1 MIKSGGFFS
10 IRGVN
15 CVIGAIVSIKEKYYI
30 TTASHIFQGDR
41 IGTVVQVGSFQ
52 CINKKFLRDFDIV
65 LIELPSG
72 SDAVITEL
80 GRAAVMED
88 AQLINERHSIEC
100 RVIRAGAGL
109 HSLLFP
115 CFDMPQP
122 GDSGSP
128 ILQDG
133 KVIGLLSS
141 VMLSNCTGTAVSSDV
156 LRDLNF
162 AEEYQEKNGRS
173 KNRRQ

>member
-10 IRGVN
+10 IKGAN
-15 CVIGAIVSIKEKYYI
+15 CVIGAIVSINKKHYI
-30 TTASHIFQGDR
+30 ATASHIFEGDK
-41 IGTVVQVGSFQ
+41 IGTVVQVGGFQ
-52 CINKKFLRDFDIV
+52 SIVKKFLPEFDIV

-72 SDAVITEL
+72 DKAEVTEL

-88 AQLINERHSIEC
+88 AQLINERHSTRC
-100 RVIRAGAGL
+100 RVIRAGAAL

-128 ILQDG
+128 ILQNG

-141 VMLSNCTGTAVSSDV
+141 VTLGNCTGTAVSSDV
-156 LRDLNF
+156 LRDLNC
-162 AEEYQEKNGRS
+162 
-173 KNRRQ
+173 

>member
-1 MIKSGGFFS
+1 MIKAGSLFS
-10 IRGVN
+10 IKGTN
-15 CVIGAIVSIKEKYYI
+15 CIIGAIVSINGMAYI
-30 TTASHIFQGDR
+30 TTASHIFG
-41 IGTVVQVGSFQ
+41 GYKAGAAVQVGDFRSTV
-52 CINKKFLRDFDIV
+52 KKFLSDFDIV

-72 SDAVITEL
+72 SEAVITEL
-80 GRAAVMED
+80 GHAAVMED
-88 AQLINERHSIEC
+88 AVLMNERHSIRC
-100 RVIRAGAGL
+100 RVVRAGASL

-128 ILQDG
+128 ILQEG

-156 LRDLNF
+156 LRGL
-162 AEEYQEKNGRS
+162 KL
-173 KNRRQ
+173 

>member
-1 MIKSGGFFS
+1 MIKSGGYFS
-10 IRGVN
+10 IKGAN
-15 CVIGAIVSIKEKYYI
+15 CVIGAIVSINEKQYI
-30 TTASHIFQGDR
+30 ATASHIFEGDK

-52 CINKKFLRDFDIV
+52 GTVKKFLPGFDIV
-65 LIELPSG
+65 LIELPPG
-72 SDAVITEL
+72 SEAMITVL

-88 AQLINERHSIEC
+88 AVLMNERHSIRC
-100 RVIRAGAGL
+100 RVIRAGAAL

-141 VMLSNCTGTAVSSDV
+141 VTLGNCTGTAVSSDV
-156 LRDLNF
+156 LRDLNC
-162 AEEYQEKNGRS
+162 
-173 KNRRQ
+173 